1 MVAEFDTFCAICSCS
16 LHGGDI
22 GSDVPHILKLRR
34 GRVARR
40 KYWLERELPYDETED
55 EDEEGRQERKRYM
68 VQVLDPGDELLNDTD
83 EDDANSVLSEDYAH
97 SYDPGILGADGLD
110 WLSSTYGV
118 GIDHRRS
125 GPKSYSVSDL
135 DDPPVFP
142 FHWDCLQLLSR
153 AITGSPDSDQLQKET
168 LYRAMQDIGGFTR
181 LDLDYGDFHGDD
193 QDWQNIPG
201 EEVTVLT
208 NMDQY
213 SVLCPTISVH
223 LGFHIPDNVT
233 MNHSTQ
239 SDLSAK
245 VIHDPFGHLPYDVTS
260 LIVGYLCGDA
270 VLALCQASWLVCATT
285 RHGAFWK
292 QRIQRDMAWCWE
304 VQELK
309 DDRSKE
315 VDYKQMYLWLESKT
329 RTKYGLTGP
338 FLPLVNRRRIW
349 RCCEEIAD
357 RYRQVQAQN

>member
-1 MVAEFDTFCAICSCS
+1 
-16 LHGGDI
+16 
-22 GSDVPHILKLRR
+22 
-34 GRVARR
+34 
-40 KYWLERELPYDETED
+40 
-55 EDEEGRQERKRYM
+55 
-68 VQVLDPGDELLNDTD
+68 
-83 EDDANSVLSEDYAH
+83 
-97 SYDPGILGADGLD
+97 
-110 WLSSTYGV
+110 
-118 GIDHRRS
+118 
-125 GPKSYSVSDL
+125 
-135 DDPPVFP
+135 
-142 FHWDCLQLLSR
+142 
-153 AITGSPDSDQLQKET
+153 
-168 LYRAMQDIGGFTR
+168 
-181 LDLDYGDFHGDD
+181 
-193 QDWQNIPG
+193 
-201 EEVTVLT
+201 
-208 NMDQY
+208 MDQY